1 MEGLL
6 INSDCKSTVI
16 FIINPNHGSLWND
29 PTTER
34 TNMAQAGTKD
44 NPITGPYRATKLWNE
59 VICAFRQG
67 VPATRHRRYMKT
79 YDNCF
84 TAAEAVDWLHA
95 YLRSNCNFASEV
107 TRCKI
112 PSPVKTLRT
121 PLRNRNDIINT
132 NSGQPAGPIKL
143 DLDLQ
148 LEPRPDIPE
157 CHIVAKELSSADTEN
172 MWKNVALD
180 KLQQVLHMENLA
192 DILDSSLVV
201 GRNILHNCV
210 YVNKNQLPHWA
221 LSAMKCLAHW
231 PQKVDD
237 LPSYPGFERDVFRV
251 VKEYFCGLDEPLM
264 TYEMYEV
271 ILNVFIVADGSYQ
284 LLAAGPTSPDAMTSF
299 ESVEN
304 LLLDLTNTGS
314 GSIGGPNDLDHTP
327 LCRRRSAP
335 SIDLSPIH
343 PVTDQ
348 EKITNYETAFGPD
361 NRTVTRV
368 YYTNGVAMDYSKEE
382 EAEVFAPIETH
393 FESSEPLQ
401 VPECQT
407 YQVNFAHVRP
417 VTRRKSD
424 SRKNGDKKSEA
435 YRRRSYGPSSV
446 GLVSSPSCGECTVQ
460 QSSRSYN
467 GYISSR
473 SSSQGEDGVTAVPT
487 RSGFPRSKSSVS
499 LHTCAHHD
507 FQSQLLAECQ
517 KERQK
522 HQIYESCESL
532 PGRSLKLCEMD
543 REERIKDA
551 LQLVCLLL
559 PPANRRKLHLL
570 LKLMGR
576 MSDNPQIELDV
587 NQTTRT
593 LVLETFASC
602 ILSCHDDSD
611 REDRLVMQIVSFLI
625 DHYNHILSVPGEL
638 TSAVHERLTAATRTQ
653 FQKTYPDIYA
663 ERFPP
668 HDSKSTEPL
677 NQKTEQ
683 SKLQKNQRN
692 SQSKSVMSQDP
703 KAALPPKPKLKQ
715 PLLIAGSHIGT
726 YEAYYKQAD
735 PNNTGSIGALDAA
748 SFLKKSSL
756 PDTVL
761 SQIWDLS
768 DPSGKGYLEK
778 TGFYVALK
786 LVALA
791 QNNVELNISK
801 LTEMTPAPNLGPV
814 EIKSESPTP
823 SSSNVPWIITD
834 AEKAKYDPVYNGL
847 SPINNRVSGD
857 KVKPMLIN
865 SQLPIEV
872 LGKIWEL
879 SDIDK
884 DGFLDK
890 DEFYVCM
897 HLVYKALEKTPVP
910 QSLPPQLVPPSKRGK
925 GAPVVGGV
933 PVLPTV
939 AARDSP
945 VQRADSPAMAI
956 QWVVNPVDKMKF
968 DQMFKTADTDMDGF
982 VSGDEI
988 RSIFLQSGL
997 PNTTLAHIWTLCDT
1011 NGVGK
1016 INNEQFALAM
1026 YLVQQKLKGVDPPA
1040 TLTPEMIPPSMRP
1053 KGSTDTTQF
1062 GVTDGVN
1069 AGPYGH
1075 VADSS
1080 AIKELDIISKEIEG
1094 MKREKLQLERDSSQ
1108 TEADIKICNGEVTML
1123 QKELDAITATLQQ
1136 LENQKE
1142 QAQKCLDELDEK
1154 KSDLESN
1161 VRDIREKCEAEQRSI
1176 EELKAQITNREMS
1189 VQYGSPVSTISNF
1202 SVGSTLD
1209 DFKDDPF
1216 KSKDAFGGDS
1226 SGGGSD
1232 PFQNE
1237 DPFKEGGDPFKSS
1250 SFGSDPFAS
1259 DDPFKS
1265 SDAFEGTTK
1274 SEKGDPFGSVDPF
1287 ASFGGSDNT
1296 KLDAFDPFGKSGSSG
1311 SSKPSKPDSLFG
1323 GDPFAPKSPSRPS
1336 IGPKSP
1342 VPALPPK
1349 QKKQPPPRPAPPKN
1363 RPTPSPSQQLGDFDS
1378 DPFAG
1383 NDPFASSATTSSD
1396 DAFANFADFSPS
1408 KKAET
1413 DGQVAEGGFKGSRF
1427 TIVTKVSN
1435 VAH

>member
-1 MEGLL
+1 
-6 INSDCKSTVI
+6 
-16 FIINPNHGSLWND
+16 
-29 PTTER
+29 
-34 TNMAQAGTKD
+34 MAQAGTKD

-107 TRCKI
+107 TRNQTLQLLQKLHRARVIEDVRGVKHNHQDVCDNGRLLRCKI

-210 YVNKNQLPHWA
+210 YVNKSGIVTNIPQKDQLPHWA

-532 PGRSLKLCEMD
+532 PGRSLSLSDLLQAGTVLKSKLKKCNTATELCEMD

-638 TSAVHERLTAATRTQ
+638 TTAVHERLTAATRTQ
-653 FQKTYPDIYA
+653 VVFSNDTVGLTYCHQVSKSEYETQRLSNSQRAIRDLLEEIINDRTMSYKNKKKRLKIFQKTYPDIYA

-715 PLLIAGSHIGT
+715 PLL
-726 YEAYYKQAD
+726 
-735 PNNTGSIGALDAA
+735 
-748 SFLKKSSL
+748 
-756 PDTVL
+756 
-761 SQIWDLS
+761 
-768 DPSGKGYLEK
+768 
-778 TGFYVALK
+778 
-786 LVALA
+786 
-791 QNNVELNISK
+791 
-801 LTEMTPAPNLGPV
+801 
-814 EIKSESPTP
+814 
-823 SSSNVPWIITD
+823 
-834 AEKAKYDPVYNGL
+834 
-847 SPINNRVSGD
+847 
-857 KVKPMLIN
+857 VKPL
-865 SQLPIEV
+865 L
-872 LGKIWEL
+872 
-879 SDIDK
+879 
-884 DGFLDK
+884 
-890 DEFYVCM
+890 
-897 HLVYKALEKTPVP
+897 
-910 QSLPPQLVPPSKRGK
+910 
-925 GAPVVGGV
+925 
-933 PVLPTV
+933 
-939 AARDSP
+939 
-945 VQRADSPAMAI
+945 
-956 QWVVNPVDKMKF
+956 
-968 DQMFKTADTDMDGF
+968 
-982 VSGDEI
+982 
-988 RSIFLQSGL
+988 
-997 PNTTLAHIWTLCDT
+997 
-1011 NGVGK
+1011 
-1016 INNEQFALAM
+1016 
-1026 YLVQQKLKGVDPPA
+1026 KLKG
-1040 TLTPEMIPPSMRP
+1040 LRI
-1053 KGSTDTTQF
+1053 
-1062 GVTDGVN
+1062 
-1069 AGPYGH
+1069 
-1075 VADSS
+1075 
-1080 AIKELDIISKEIEG
+1080 
-1094 MKREKLQLERDSSQ
+1094 
-1108 TEADIKICNGEVTML
+1108 
-1123 QKELDAITATLQQ
+1123 
-1136 LENQKE
+1136 
-1142 QAQKCLDELDEK
+1142 
-1154 KSDLESN
+1154 
-1161 VRDIREKCEAEQRSI
+1161 
-1176 EELKAQITNREMS
+1176 
-1189 VQYGSPVSTISNF
+1189 
-1202 SVGSTLD
+1202 
-1209 DFKDDPF
+1209 
-1216 KSKDAFGGDS
+1216 
-1226 SGGGSD
+1226 
-1232 PFQNE
+1232 
-1237 DPFKEGGDPFKSS
+1237 
-1250 SFGSDPFAS
+1250 
-1259 DDPFKS
+1259 
-1265 SDAFEGTTK
+1265 
-1274 SEKGDPFGSVDPF
+1274 
-1287 ASFGGSDNT
+1287 
-1296 KLDAFDPFGKSGSSG
+1296 
-1311 SSKPSKPDSLFG
+1311 
-1323 GDPFAPKSPSRPS
+1323 
-1336 IGPKSP
+1336 
-1342 VPALPPK
+1342 
-1349 QKKQPPPRPAPPKN
+1349 
-1363 RPTPSPSQQLGDFDS
+1363 
-1378 DPFAG
+1378 
-1383 NDPFASSATTSSD
+1383 
-1396 DAFANFADFSPS
+1396 
-1408 KKAET
+1408 
-1413 DGQVAEGGFKGSRF
+1413 
-1427 TIVTKVSN
+1427 
-1435 VAH
+1435 